1 MNIDLN
7 KRCRI
12 EQRSTT
18 QDSTYGTLTTTWTL
32 LAVVWCQLQ
41 DVLPSRSESVK
52 NGMQV
57 AANQTR
63 FRCRWRNDIDSSM
76 RIIVNNVT
84 YQIISGPAELDN
96 RKYLECMLEKYS
108 NG

>member
-7 KRCRI
+7 KRCKI
-12 EQRSTT
+12 EQRATT

-52 NGMQV
+52 NGMQI
-57 AANQTR
+57 AANQSR

-76 RIIVNNVT
+76 RLTVDGVN
-84 YQIISGPAELDN
+84 YQIIGGPAELGK
-96 RKYLECMLEKYS
+96 REFLELMLERYS
-108 NG
+108 S

>member
-12 EQRSTT
+12 EQK
-18 QDSTYGTLTTTWTL
+18 QVVLDPVYGTQTNAWSL

-63 FRCRWRNDIDSSM
+63 FRCRWRNDLDSSM
-76 RIIVNNVT
+76 RIVADEVT
-84 YQIISGPAELDN
+84 YSIIGGPSELGK
-96 RKYLECMLEKYS
+96 REFLELMLERYS
-108 NG
+108 S